1 MILAS
6 IQAKAGAGWDGGW
19 RVDLSIYPGQGRG
32 QGGMGA
38 GGLILAS
45 TQAKDGAGWEGGWM
59 VDPSIYPGQ
68 GWGRVGGG
76 LEG

>member
-1 MILAS
+1 M
-6 IQAKAGAGWDGGW
+6 
-19 RVDLSIYPGQGRG
+19 G
-32 QGGMGA
+32 QGGRGA

-68 GWGRVGGG
+68 GRGQGGRGAGG
-76 LEG
+76 LILASTQAKDGVGWEGAG

>member
-1 MILAS
+1 MGQGGRGAGGLILAS
-6 IQAKAGAGWDGGW
+6 TQAKDGAGWE
-19 RVDLSIYPGQGRG
+19 
-32 QGGMGA
+32 GA